1 MVLNPQEV
9 LCNRDQQ
16 GVLLR
21 DPQEELQQEEL
32 PQVAELL
39 HHSGALHRHNVD
51 VGADPV
57 PQVDNPDSLETHWDK
72 QAIHRRMPPVRC
84 WAEPARLPTP
94 LATLADFSR
103 ASSNQLLMIT

>member
-1 MVLNPQEV
+1 VVLNPLEV
-9 LCNRDQQ
+9 LCNRDQP

-21 DPQEELQQEEL
+21 DQQEELQQEEL

-57 PQVDNPDSLETHWDK
+57 PLVDNPDSLETHW
-72 QAIHRRMPPVRC
+72 RMPPVRC

>member
-57 PQVDNPDSLETHWDK
+57 PLVDNPDSLETHW
-72 QAIHRRMPPVRC
+72 VRC